1 MNAPLNWGCLRAEE
15 REHERARAFRVL
27 TSNNVLK
34 VPRQVGLIFSKARDG
49 RTEETVYKV
58 AICHRGNLLH
68 MQIYLITDLNLLW
81 KRVFGIEFIYFISNF
96 TL

>member
-1 MNAPLNWGCLRAEE
+1 
-15 REHERARAFRVL
+15 
-27 TSNNVLK
+27 
-34 VPRQVGLIFSKARDG
+34 
-49 RTEETVYKV
+49 
-58 AICHRGNLLH
+58 